1 MEDIENSLSLMEI
14 EKQIDDVTFE
24 RWRFTFMD
32 GTIFLAGY
40 CLLQKESKRHRNF
53 RVLKQYDRIMGR
65 SNTIVESEVPF
76 TDELKAEAL
85 NQFVSTIKVLKWS
98 EM

>member
-1 MEDIENSLSLMEI
+1 MEI
-14 EKQIDDVTFE
+14 EKQIDDLTFE
-24 RWRFTFMD
+24 RWRFTFMY
-32 GTIFLAGY
+32 GTIFLDGY

-65 SNTIVESEVPF
+65 NNTIVESEVPF

-85 NQFVSTIKVLKWS
+85 NQFVSTIKVRKWS
-98 EM
+98 ER

>member
-1 MEDIENSLSLMEI
+1 MEI
-14 EKQIDDVTFE
+14 EKQIDELTLE
-24 RWRFTFMD
+24 RWRFTFMY
-32 GTIFLAGY
+32 GTIFLDGY
-40 CLLQKESKRHRNF
+40 CLLQKESKRHKNF

-65 SNTIVESEVPF
+65 NNTIIESEVPF

-98 EM
+98 ER